1 MELPGFL
8 GELVGMRIRPV
19 AAGLLVFLCG
29 WCPAQDESV
38 KPGINDKFLDPGL
51 KAVEWV
57 ERFEKEG
64 REVFDQRE
72 KIVAAIGIEPGETV
86 ADIGAGTGLF
96 EPLLSR
102 VAGDD
107 GKVLAVDIAANFL
120 ERVRM
125 VAKKEGLKNV
135 ETVLC
140 TERSVELEAESVD
153 KVFMCDTYHHFE
165 YPADTMASIWKALKP
180 GGELVVVDFEREEG
194 KSSDWILGHVRAG
207 KDVFVGEIE
216 AAGFEKVGEGDFL
229 KENYLVRFRK
239 VEKR

>member
-1 MELPGFL
+1 MRTGTV
-8 GELVGMRIRPV
+8 LVL
-19 AAGLLVFLCG
+19 AGLCLTAG
-29 WCPAQDESV
+29 AQEKSV
-38 KPGINDKFLDPGL
+38 KPGINDKFLDPDL
-51 KAVEWV
+51 KPTEWV

-64 REVFDQRE
+64 REVYDHRE
-72 KIVAAIGIEPGETV
+72 KIVDAIGIQPGETV
-86 ADIGAGTGLF
+86 ADVGAGTGLF

-102 VAGDD
+102 AAGEQ

-140 TERSVELEAESVD
+140 TERSVELEAGSVD

-165 YPADTMASIWKALKP
+165 YPSDTMGSIWKALKP
-180 GGELVVVDFEREEG
+180 GGEVVVVDFERIEG
-194 KSSDWILGHVRAG
+194 VSSDWILGHVRAG
-207 KDVFVGEIE
+207 KGVFVSEIE
-216 AAGFEKVGEGDFL
+216 AAGFEKIGEGDFL

-239 VEKR
+239 KGE